1 MTEPQP
7 SEPAAAAAAAPPQT
21 PEGAPDHARTAG
33 RGGLAVLGAK
43 VFFIATGLLQQA
55 LLPRAIGLADYG
67 ALSRVLAVSNV
78 FNNVVVSSSTQGVSR
93 TVAAAGTAERQ
104 ALRATLRVHVMMALI
119 AAGALGIAA
128 PLVAFFQHA
137 PDVLAPLLVMT
148 GVLFIYSVYA
158 PLVGYL
164 NGRGMF
170 TRQASLDVVAATLRT
185 TALLGIG
192 WLFAT
197 RGGAIAASFGTSPG
211 VLGAAIGAVVASLGV
226 FLLAL
231 RWTGTGTK
239 TLGTRPA
246 GVPNARA
253 YIALILPVMIAQV
266 FTNGLMQADI
276 IMLGRYLSL
285 SATHLVEARL
295 TDVLPGASLP
305 AAASLTPT
313 QAANEWVAVYRACQL
328 FAFLPYQMLFSVTQ
342 VLFPMVARAKAE
354 DGGARVAELVRRGC
368 RIGAIVCGMLVV
380 VVLAMPGSLIKFAYG
395 PEVAMRGI
403 ATLRVLAL
411 GQAAFAILGLSTTVL
426 VSLGR
431 ERAAMAIT
439 AVALA
444 LLGGTCAIVIP
455 LAPFGEKQLLATAG
469 ATTTALVCALVVGV
483 VTVRKIAGAFV
494 PLKTALRVGLCVGGA
509 FVLGGVMPMF
519 SKLLTPIVATG
530 IVIAYLVALVVT
542 GEIGKDDLALI
553 VSIAA
558 RRGAKR

>member
-1 MTEPQP
+1 MAEPDP
-7 SEPAAAAAAAPPQT
+7 SVPD
-21 PEGAPDHARTAG
+21 APDHARKAG

-93 TVAAAGTAERQ
+93 TVAAAGTAERE
-104 ALRATLRVHVMMALI
+104 ALRATLRVHVVIALI
-119 AAGALGIAA
+119 AAAVFGIAS
-128 PLVAFFQHA
+128 PLVAFFEHA
-137 PDVLAPLLVMT
+137 PDVLVPLLVMT
-148 GVLFIYSVYA
+148 GVLVVYSVYA

-197 RGGAIAASFGTSPG
+197 RGGAIAASLKTSPG
-211 VLGAAIGAVVASLGV
+211 VLGATIGAVVAALGV

-239 TLGTRPA
+239 TIGARPA
-246 GVPNARA
+246 GVPDARA

-276 IMLGRYLSL
+276 ILLGRYLSL
-285 SATHLVEARL
+285 SAAHVAGAVEAVDGIPSR
-295 TDVLPGASLP
+295 TP
-305 AAASLTPT
+305 A

-342 VLFPMVARAKAE
+342 ILFPMVARAKAE

-411 GQAAFAILGLSTTVL
+411 GQAAFAILGLATTVL

-431 ERAAMAIT
+431 ERVAVAIT

-444 LLGGTCAIVIP
+444 LLAGTCAIVIP

-469 ATTTALVCALVVGV
+469 ATTMALVCALIVGI

-494 PLKTALRVGLCVGGA
+494 PLKTALRVGLCVGVA
-509 FVLGGVMPMF
+509 FALGGVMPMV
-519 SKLLTPIVATG
+519 SKLMTPIVATG
-530 IVIAYLVALVVT
+530 VVLAYLVALIAT
-542 GEIGKDDLALI
+542 GELGKADLALV

>member
-1 MTEPQP
+1 MAEPYRP
-7 SEPAAAAAAAPPQT
+7 EPEPKAEGT
-21 PEGAPDHARTAG
+21 PDRARTAG

-93 TVAAAGTAERQ
+93 TVAAAGTAERE
-104 ALRATLRVHVMMALI
+104 ALRATLRVHVIIALI
-119 AAGALGIAA
+119 AAGVLGIAS
-128 PLVAFFQHA
+128 PLVAFFEHA

-148 GVLFIYSVYA
+148 GVLVIYSVYA

-170 TRQASLDVVAATLRT
+170 TRQAALDVVAATLRT
-185 TALLGIG
+185 TALLGVG

-211 VLGAAIGAVVASLGV
+211 VLGATIGAVVASLGV

-239 TLGTRPA
+239 TLGTRPI
-246 GVPNARA
+246 GVPDARG

-276 IMLGRYLSL
+276 ILLGRYLSL
-285 SATHLVEARL
+285 SASSLVA
-295 TDVLPGASLP
+295 VASGAP
-305 AAASLTPT
+305 AAPAAPT
-313 QAANEWVAVYRACQL
+313 LSPAQAANEWVAVYRACQL

-354 DGGARVAELVRRGC
+354 DGGARVAELVRRGS

-395 PEVAMRGI
+395 PEIAMRGI

-444 LLGGTCAIVIP
+444 LLVGTCAIVIP

-469 ATTTALVCALVVGV
+469 ATTLALLSALVVGV
-483 VTVRKIAGAFV
+483 LTVRKIAGAFV

-509 FVLGGVMPMF
+509 FALGGVMPMF
-519 SKLLTPIVATG
+519 SKMLTPIVATG
-530 IVIAYLVALVVT
+530 VVIAYLVALVVT
-542 GEIGKDDLALI
+542 GELGKDDLAL
-553 VSIAA
+553 VASIAA

>member
-1 MTEPQP
+1 MAEPYRP
-7 SEPAAAAAAAPPQT
+7 EPGPKA
-21 PEGAPDHARTAG
+21 EGTPDHARTAG

-93 TVAAAGTAERQ
+93 TVAAAGTAERE
-104 ALRATLRVHVMMALI
+104 ALRATLRVHVVIALI
-119 AAGALGIAA
+119 AAAAFGIAS
-128 PLVAFFQHA
+128 PLVAFFEHA

-148 GVLFIYSVYA
+148 GVLVIYSVYA

-197 RGGAIAASFGTSPG
+197 RGGAIAATFGTSPG
-211 VLGAAIGAVVASLGV
+211 VLGATIGAVLASLGV

-239 TLGTRPA
+239 TLGTRPS
-246 GVPNARA
+246 GVPSVRA
-253 YIALILPVMIAQV
+253 YIALILPVMIAQL

-276 IMLGRYLSL
+276 ILLGRYLSL
-285 SATHLVEARL
+285 SASHLA
-295 TDVLPGASLP
+295 DGVLPKTLSP
-305 AAASLTPT
+305 A

-354 DGGARVAELVRRGC
+354 DGGARVAELVRRGS

-380 VVLAMPGSLIKFAYG
+380 VVLSMPGSLIKFAYG
-395 PEVAMRGI
+395 PELAMRGI

-431 ERAAMAIT
+431 ERAAMTIT

-444 LLGGTCAIVIP
+444 LLAATCAVVIP

-469 ATTTALVCALVVGV
+469 ATTLALMCALVVGV

-509 FVLGGVMPMF
+509 FALGGVMPMF
-519 SKLLTPIVATG
+519 SKVLTPVVATG
-530 IVIAYLVALVVT
+530 VVIAYLVALVVT
-542 GEIGKDDLALI
+542 GEIGKDDLALV

-558 RRGAKR
+558 RRRAKR

>member
-1 MTEPQP
+1 MTEPQR
-7 SEPAAAAAAAPPQT
+7 SEPAAAPSQQA
-21 PEGAPDHARTAG
+21 EGAPDHARTAG

-93 TVAAAGTAERQ
+93 TVAAAGTAERE
-104 ALRATLRVHVMMALI
+104 ALRATLRVHLVIAVI
-119 AAGALGIAA
+119 AAGALAIAS
-128 PLVAFFQHA
+128 PLVAFFEHA
-137 PDVLAPLLVMT
+137 PDVLAPLLAMT

-239 TLGTRPA
+239 TLGARPA

-276 IMLGRYLSL
+276 ILLGRYLSL
-285 SATHLVEARL
+285 SATHAAEALRIV
-295 TDVLPGASLP
+295 DVIPVKTSSALSP
-305 AAASLTPT
+305 A

-395 PEVAMRGI
+395 PEVALRGI

-411 GQAAFAILGLSTTVL
+411 GQASFAILGLSTTVL

-444 LLGGTCAIVIP
+444 LLVGTCTIVIP

-469 ATTTALVCALVVGV
+469 ATTMALACALVVGV

-509 FVLGGVMPMF
+509 FALGGVMPMF
-519 SKLLTPIVATG
+519 SKLLTPVVATG
-530 IVIAYLVALVVT
+530 VVIAYLVALVVT

>member
-1 MTEPQP
+1 MTDPQRTEP
-7 SEPAAAAAAAPPQT
+7 ETTAAAS
-21 PEGAPDHARTAG
+21 PDQARTAG

-93 TVAAAGTAERQ
+93 TVAAAGAAERQ
-104 ALRATLRVHVMMALI
+104 ALRATLRVHVVIALL
-119 AAGALGIAA
+119 AAGLLGIAS
-128 PLVAFFQHA
+128 PLIAFFEHA

-148 GVLFIYSVYA
+148 GVLVVYSVYA
-158 PLVGYL
+158 PLIGYL

-170 TRQASLDVVAATLRT
+170 TRQASLDVAAATLRT

-211 VLGAAIGAVVASLGV
+211 VLGATIGAVVAALGV

-239 TLGTRPA
+239 LVAGTP
-246 GVPNARA
+246 GVPSARG
-253 YIALILPVMIAQV
+253 YIALILPVMVAQV

-276 IMLGRYLSL
+276 ILLGRYLSL
-285 SATHLVEARL
+285 SATHLAEAAQIV
-295 TDVLPGASLP
+295 DVIPLKSGPV
-305 AAASLTPT
+305 LTPT

-411 GQAAFAILGLSTTVL
+411 GQAAFAILGLATTVL

-444 LLGGTCAIVIP
+444 LLAGTCAIVIP

-519 SKLLTPIVATG
+519 SKLLTPVVATG
-530 IVIAYLVALVVT
+530 VVLAYLVALVVT
-542 GEIGKDDLALI
+542 GEIGKDDLALV

>member
-1 MTEPQP
+1 MTEPQRP
-7 SEPAAAAAAAPPQT
+7 EPLAAGVP
-21 PEGAPDHARTAG
+21 APDQARTAG

-93 TVAAAGTAERQ
+93 TVAAAGTAERE
-104 ALRATLRVHVMMALI
+104 ALRATLRVHVVMALI

-128 PLVAFFQHA
+128 PLVAFFEHA

-192 WLFAT
+192 WLFAM

-211 VLGAAIGAVVASLGV
+211 VLGAAVGAVVASLGV

-239 TLGTRPA
+239 IVGARPA
-246 GVPNARA
+246 GVPNART

-276 IMLGRYLSL
+276 IVLGRYLSL
-285 SATHLVEARL
+285 SATHAAEVVQL
-295 TDVLPGASLP
+295 DVIPRSTSSVLS
-305 AAASLTPT
+305 PT

-342 VLFPMVARAKAE
+342 ILFPMVARAKAE

-395 PEVAMRGI
+395 PEVALRGI

-431 ERAAMAIT
+431 ERAAMAVT

-444 LLGGTCAIVIP
+444 LLVGTCSIVIP

-469 ATTTALVCALVVGV
+469 ATTMALVCALVAGV

-509 FVLGGVMPMF
+509 FALGGVMPMF
-519 SKLLTPIVATG
+519 SKLLTPVVAAG
-530 IVIAYLVALVVT
+530 VVIAYLVALVVT
-542 GEIGKDDLALI
+542 GEIGKDDLALV